1 MSRILQYLN
10 PFDEESQARRADR
23 QGRAE
28 SYGSQFAKTPA
39 EQLELARQSGGDVST
54 SAAEGFLR
62 EGSQGSQMDLGSMM
76 EGFDPQNAESV
87 RQMQR
92 ALNQAGFTDEGGN
105 PLSEDGKL
113 GAKTTGALRRM
124 QGGHRSDNANM
135 NELKGGEG
143 SFMDNF
149 TNVNDKGKDLL
160 YSREGRDSR
169 TAMTGS
175 QKVVDNIPMLGGMAS
190 DAIAPENYV
199 DLNTKVRQNTVGDIR
214 SGAKSIDDAIESA
227 APWLGGSSLYRGAK
241 SGIKKFFD
249 RAGDSE
255 Y

>member
-10 PFDEESQARRADR
+10 PFDEESQAKRADR
-23 QGRAE
+23 KGRAE

-39 EQLELARQSGGDVST
+39 EQLELARQSGGDASI

-62 EGSQGSQMDLGSMM
+62 EGSQGGQMDLGSMM
-76 EGFDPQNAESV
+76 EGFDPENAESV

-92 ALNQAGFTDEGGN
+92 ALNQAGFTDEEGKS
-105 PLSEDGKL
+105 LSEDGRL
-113 GAKTTGALRRM
+113 GNKTEGALRRM

-135 NELKGGEG
+135 NELKGGKG
-143 SFMDNF
+143 TFMDNF
-149 TNVNDKGKDLL
+149 YNVNDKGKDLL
-160 YSREGRDSR
+160 YGREGRDSI
-169 TAMTGS
+169 TAMTDS
-175 QKVVDNIPMLGGMAS
+175 QKVASKIPMLGGIAS

-199 DLNTKVRQNTVGDIR
+199 DLNSKVRQNTVGDIR
-214 SGAKSIDDAIESA
+214 SGAKSIDDAIESS